1 MASGRD
7 FMLWQAVVLPKLA
20 KGGITVGD
28 YFELQVLNW
37 GGEQVRVPRDRDLE
51 REMRECPEAL
61 ARFICGLMKK
71 V

>member
-1 MASGRD
+1 MGSGRD
-7 FMLWQAVVLPKLA
+7 FMLWQAEFLPKLVA
-20 KGGITVGD
+20 GEITIGD

-37 GGEQVRVPRDRDLE
+37 GGEQVRVPKDADLA

>member
-1 MASGRD
+1 MGSGRD
-7 FMLWQAVVLPKLA
+7 FMLWQAEVLPKLA
-20 KGGITVGD
+20 QGEITIAD
-28 YFELQVLNW
+28 YFQLQILDW
-37 GGEQVRVPRDRDLE
+37 GGVQIRHPKDTDLD